1 MTSAPTEPKTFQEQA
16 DAVKLRAR
24 PRPVARLNK
33 KIIISSAGVGALL
46 LFAAASIALHP
57 PKFADDKPNELHNTK
72 SKPTA
77 EALSA
82 LPKSYA
88 DIKEATALGPP
99 LPGDLGGTLLAAER
113 DLRAA
118 PDDVFAEG
126 DASFGPAPED
136 DAARAERIRQAKLAQ
151 ESLESPVF
159 FQVSGPRATPIG
171 RSDASPPGQRSE
183 LTALDFTGGSRDW
196 PAADSEF
203 DQNFQSS
210 KLAFA
215 NAPDRQTLNPHGLA
229 APVSPFTVM
238 AGTIIP
244 ASLLTGLNSD
254 LPGTIIAQ
262 VTEPV
267 YDTAKGAHLLIPQGA
282 RLIGRYDS
290 RVSFGQ
296 NRALLVWDRLIMP
309 DGASI
314 LLESLPGADSQGY
327 AGLFDKVDHHWGRL
341 LFASGLATLL
351 SVGAELGDKNDDDLI
366 EALRDGGQESLA
378 RVTQR
383 IVDRNLDI
391 QPTLRVR
398 PGWPLRIIVTRDLI
412 LERHPDR
419 KGM

>member
-1 MTSAPTEPKTFQEQA
+1 MTGAASEPKTFQEQA

-33 KIIISSAGVGALL
+33 KVIMASVGVGALL

-57 PKFADDKPNELHNTK
+57 PKFADDEQKELYNTT

-77 EALSA
+77 EALST

-88 DIKEATALGPP
+88 DVKEAPALGPP

-113 DLRAA
+113 DLGAT
-118 PDDVFAEG
+118 PDDVFAER

-159 FQVSGPRATPIG
+159 FQVRGARAAPTDKP
-171 RSDASPPGQRSE
+171 DASLDEPQSE
-183 LTALDFTGGSRDW
+183 LTALDFTNIRRSRQALD
-196 PAADSEF
+196 AEA
-203 DQNFQSS
+203 DQNLQSS

-215 NAPDRQTLNPHGLA
+215 SATGGQTLNPHGLA
-229 APVSPFTVM
+229 PPISPYTVM

-262 VTEPV
+262 VTAPV
-267 YDTAKGAHLLIPQGA
+267 YDTASGAHLLIPQGA

-290 RVSFGQ
+290 HVSFGQ

-314 LLESLPGADSQGY
+314 LLESLPGADRQGY
-327 AGLFDKVDHHWGRL
+327 AGLFDRVDHHWGRL

-351 SVGAELGDKNDDDLI
+351 GVGAELGDSDDSDLI
-366 EALRDGGQESLA
+366 GALRDGGQESLA

-412 LERHPDR
+412 LEPRPER
-419 KGM
+419 RPL

>member
-1 MTSAPTEPKTFQEQA
+1 MTGPASEPKTFKEQA

-33 KIIISSAGVGALL
+33 KVIMASAGVGALL

-57 PKFADDKPNELHNTK
+57 PKFADDEPKELYNTT

-77 EALSA
+77 EALST

-88 DIKEATALGPP
+88 DVKEAPVLGPP

-113 DLRAA
+113 DLGAA
-118 PDDVFAEG
+118 SDDVFAEG

-159 FQVSGPRATPIG
+159 FQVKGARAAPTD
-171 RSDASPPGQRSE
+171 RTDASSAEQRSE
-183 LTALDFTGGSRDW
+183 LTALDFTNNSRGLD
-196 PAADSEF
+196 AEA

-215 NAPDRQTLNPHGLA
+215 SAPDRQTLNPHGLA
-229 APVSPFTVM
+229 GPLSPYAVM

-262 VTEPV
+262 VTAPV
-267 YDTAKGAHLLIPQGA
+267 YDTATGAHLLIPQGA

-296 NRALLVWDRLIMP
+296 NRALLVWDRLILP

-314 LLESLPGADSQGY
+314 LLESLPGADPQGY

-351 SVGAELGDKNDDDLI
+351 GVGAEIGDSNDDDLI

-412 LERHPDR
+412 LDPVSDGRSL
-419 KGM
+419 